1 MSIEQEFNSKI
12 RDVISQLSQPLA
24 SDVNNNQSTADIL
37 CDFFVFIKHPTKSVV
52 SQLESLSLNDTT
64 ELSEAATL
72 NDLRILL
79 LVSFI
84 GKLMKKRFV
93 LIIFV
98 CLLKCLNNLN
108 EKNYRIKIYC
118 SDNVKNSQYERDLK
132 KMFEYFD
139 FNKTLEIKFIEDYS
153 NEYSEFENSL
163 TEINQVYGVES
174 EEIKDENVIDL
185 TAIIQKFDLKNFD
198 TNLKYTSCEY
208 RKQLSNTNELYAI
221 Y

>member
-1 MSIEQEFNSKI
+1 
-12 RDVISQLSQPLA
+12 
-24 SDVNNNQSTADIL
+24 
-37 CDFFVFIKHPTKSVV
+37 
-52 SQLESLSLNDTT
+52 
-64 ELSEAATL
+64 
-72 NDLRILL
+72 
-79 LVSFI
+79 
-84 GKLMKKRFV
+84 
-93 LIIFV
+93 
-98 CLLKCLNNLN
+98 
-108 EKNYRIKIYC
+108 
-118 SDNVKNSQYERDLK
+118 
-132 KMFEYFD
+132 MFEYFD

-198 TNLKYTSCEY
+198 TSCEY

>member
-93 LIIFV
+93 LIIFL
-98 CLLKCLNNLN
+98 CLLKCLNNLS
-108 EKNYRIKIYC
+108 RINLLNNK
-118 SDNVKNSQYERDLK
+118 L
-132 KMFEYFD
+132 
-139 FNKTLEIKFIEDYS
+139 KTLVHYLNSEAYS
-153 NEYSEFENSL
+153 
-163 TEINQVYGVES
+163 Q
-174 EEIKDENVIDL
+174 
-185 TAIIQKFDLKNFD
+185 
-198 TNLKYTSCEY
+198 
-208 RKQLSNTNELYAI
+208 QLP
-221 Y
+221 

>member
-93 LIIFV
+93 LIIFL

-108 EKNYRIKIYC
+108 EN
-118 SDNVKNSQYERDLK
+118 NN
-132 KMFEYFD
+132 
-139 FNKTLEIKFIEDYS
+139 
-153 NEYSEFENSL
+153 
-163 TEINQVYGVES
+163 
-174 EEIKDENVIDL
+174 
-185 TAIIQKFDLKNFD
+185 
-198 TNLKYTSCEY
+198 
-208 RKQLSNTNELYAI
+208 
-221 Y
+221 